1 MGAEMISTKSTDIL
15 VHKYFPCRVVQTMKQ
30 KKEIEKK
37 R

>member
-1 MGAEMISTKSTDIL
+1 MGAKIISTKSIDIL

-30 KKEIEKK
+30 KEGIEK